1 MIHKPLG
8 DSAIGVQC
16 NADGSA
22 VLLQIRDADG
32 DQARAVLNE
41 KAVDTLIEWLQ
52 KEKERLPTVKDAHH
66 RMIDAAK
73 MKHHNYPDVIDPTG
87 GLT

>member
-22 VLLQIRDADG
+22 VLLQIRDSDG
-32 DQARAVLNE
+32 EQARAVLSE
-41 KAVDTLIEWLQ
+41 QDVDTLIQWLQ
-52 KEKERLPTVKDAHH
+52 KEKERLPTVEEAYH

-73 MKHHNYPDVIDPTG
+73 MKHRDYPDVIDPTG
-87 GLT
+87 GF